1 MLVGTKA
8 IVEKYQK
15 LIYKEEESVS
25 ESSEESFQFSLSE
38 AGLKK
43 FEMKKRR
50 EARLAQGKEN
60 LTAIEKV

>member
-43 FEMKKRR
+43 FEKKKRR
-50 EARLAQGKEN
+50 EARLA
-60 LTAIEKV
+60 